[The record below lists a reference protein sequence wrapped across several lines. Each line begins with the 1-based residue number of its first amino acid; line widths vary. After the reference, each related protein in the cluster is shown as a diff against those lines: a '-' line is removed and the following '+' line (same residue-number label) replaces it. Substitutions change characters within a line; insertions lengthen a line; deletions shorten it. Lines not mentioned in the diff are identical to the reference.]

1 MSKYTT
7 EVRYI
12 CEVNAGLT
20 ESKGYNDVEKI
31 ITDSRTK
38 IFDFD
43 YPIFDNEYRSVLE
56 RKILRHY
63 YTREIGFESVGLWK
77 LKLNMKLNDI
87 MPYYNQLYESELL
100 EFNPLHDVNLTIDHK
115 RDNSGSDSRENTG
128 TSNNSGNST
137 STTNYS
143 NTTDFDSVRW
153 DEYSDTPQGTVGNL
167 DNLTYLTNA
176 RKNTADDTT
185 DVTGTSTT
193 TGSYTDTGRTTGNEN
208 GEFESTEDYLEHIVG
223 KRNGYSYS
231 KMLTE
236 YRETFL
242 NIDLMIIEELSDLF
256 MYLW

>member
-7 EVRYI
+7 EVRNI

-31 ITDSRTK
+31 ITDSRAK

-43 YPIFDNEYRSVLE
+43 YPIFDAEYRSVLE

-63 YTREIGFESVGLWK
+63 YTREIGFETVGLWK

-100 EFNPLHDVNLTIDHK
+100 QFNPLRDVDLTIDHT
-115 RDNSGSDSRENTG
+115 RDNSGTDSRDTTG
-128 TSNNSGNST
+128 TSNNSGSST
-137 STTNYS
+137 SQ
-143 NTTDFDSVRW
+143 TDFDSVRW
-153 DEYSDTPQGTVGNL
+153 DEYSDTPQGTVGNIE
-167 DNLTYLTNA
+167 NLTYLTNA
-176 RKNTADDTT
+176 RKNTADETT
-185 DVTGTSTT
+185 ETTS
-193 TGSYTDTGRTTGNEN
+193 SYTDTGRTTGNEN

-223 KRNGYSYS
+223 KRNGMSYS

>member
-20 ESKGYNDVEKI
+20 ESVGYNDVEKV
-31 ITDSRTK
+31 ITDSREK
-38 IFDFD
+38 IFDFE
-43 YPIFDNEYRSVLE
+43 YPIFDEDYKAVLE

-63 YTREIGFESVGLWK
+63 YTREIGFETVGLWK

-87 MPYYNQLYESELL
+87 MPYYNQLYNSELI
-100 EFNPLHDVNLTIDHK
+100 EFNPMHDVNLTIDHTK
-115 RDNSGSDSRENTG
+115 DNSGNDSRDSTG

-143 NTTDFDSVRW
+143 STTDFDSVRW
-153 DEYSDTPQGTVGNL
+153 DEYSDTPQGTVGNI

-176 RKNTADDTT
+176 RKNTADETT

-193 TGSYTDTGRTTGNEN
+193 TGSYTDTGRTTGNES

-223 KRNGYSYS
+223 KRNGMSFS
-231 KMLTE
+231 KMLNE